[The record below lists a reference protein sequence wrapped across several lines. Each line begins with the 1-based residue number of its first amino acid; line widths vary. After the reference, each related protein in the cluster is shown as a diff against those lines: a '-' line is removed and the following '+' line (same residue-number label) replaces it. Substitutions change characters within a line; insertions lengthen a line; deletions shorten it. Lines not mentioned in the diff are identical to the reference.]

1 MGIFPLRRDRGRS
14 GSVEQSSAFHPSEES
29 EERVVMEK
37 NGSMVLVGC
46 GRMGGAL
53 LEGWRARGVAMEK
66 IWIVEPEATLRQ
78 GLTGAVASAADLPA
92 DLHPEIVVFAVKPQ
106 SLPAVAADY
115 RRFTAESVFL
125 SIAAGKSLAWLA
137 KTLGSEAAL
146 VRAMPNT
153 PAAVRRG
160 MTVVCGTAR
169 VTAAHRALCTG
180 VLEAVGAVTWIDD
193 ESLMDAVTAV
203 SGSGPAY
210 VFLVV
215 ESLTRAGQAAGLP
228 ADLAERL
235 ARQTVA
241 GAGELLARAP
251 ESAAVLRQNVTSP
264 GGTTAAAL
272 AVLMDPENG
281 LDPLMTQA
289 VLAAAARSRELS
301 R

>member
-1 MGIFPLRRDRGRS
+1 
-14 GSVEQSSAFHPSEES
+14 
-29 EERVVMEK
+29 MEK

-53 LEGWRARGVAMEK
+53 LEGWRARGLAMEK
-66 IWIVEPEATLRQ
+66 IWVVEPEPAIRLPLATPCVAPC
-78 GLTGAVASAADLPA
+78 TVASAADLPA

-106 SLPAVAADY
+106 SLEAVVPDY
-115 RRFTAESVFL
+115 RRFATTAVFL
-125 SIAAGKSLAWLA
+125 SIAAGRPLAWFA
-137 KTLGSEAAL
+137 NTLGAEAAL
-146 VRAMPNT
+146 IRAMPNT
-153 PAAVRRG
+153 PAAVQRG
-160 MTVVCGTAR
+160 MTVVCGNAR
-169 VTAAHRALCTG
+169 IDAARRALCTG
-180 VLEAVGAVTWIDD
+180 LLEAVGAVTWIAD
-193 ESLMDAVTAV
+193 ENLMDAVTAV

-228 ADLAERL
+228 TDLAERL
-235 ARQTVA
+235 ARQTVI

-251 ESAAVLRQNVTSP
+251 EPAAVLRQNVTSP

-272 AVLMDPENG
+272 AMLMDPKNG

-289 VLAAAARSRELS
+289 VLAATARSRELS